1 MATIRLSV
9 NGKAR
14 SVDTEPERPLL
25 EVLRE
30 DLGLTGTKYGCG
42 EGQCG
47 SCTVL
52 LDGKPAVSC
61 VTTVRAAEGRKI
73 VTIEGLAA
81 GGELAPVQQGVFDE
95 GAVQCGYCT
104 PGMVLQTMALL
115 ENHPKPT
122 DAQIVDGLNG
132 HLCRCSDYQRIMAAV
147 RRAPGSAGKKGQKGG
162 MSTVNSGE
170 FLEIAGAGLLIVAA
184 APLADAR
191 RGGGGGAGGAGT

>member
-81 GGELAPVQQGVFDE
+81 GGKLHPVQQAFLDE

-132 HLCRCSDYQRIMAAV
+132 HLCRCSDYHRIMAAV
-147 RRAPGSAGKKGQKGG
+147 RRAAAAMGKKG
-162 MSTVNSGE
+162 
-170 FLEIAGAGLLIVAA
+170 
-184 APLADAR
+184 
-191 RGGGGGAGGAGT
+191 